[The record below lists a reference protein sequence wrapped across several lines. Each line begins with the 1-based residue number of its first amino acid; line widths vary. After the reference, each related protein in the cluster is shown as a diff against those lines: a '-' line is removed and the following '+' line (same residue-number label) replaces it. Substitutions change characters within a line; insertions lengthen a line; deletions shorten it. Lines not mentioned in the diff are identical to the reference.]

1 MKIPLPTL
9 HLNIASLS
17 RHFEDFQNFLSLLK
31 RSFNIISVSEHII
44 NKKLIKID
52 NFFLVMYSVITK
64 LKGSMEEQVFLY
76 LTNKH
81 SRNCQS
87 WETVIYFY

>member
-17 RHFEDFQNFLSLLK
+17 RHFEDLQNFLSLLK
-31 RSFNIISVSEHII
+31 RSFNIIVVSEHII

-52 NFFLVMYSVITK
+52 TF
-64 LKGSMEEQVFLY
+64 
-76 LTNKH
+76 
-81 SRNCQS
+81 S
-87 WETVIYFY
+87 WLCILL

>member
-17 RHFEDFQNFLSLLK
+17 RHFEDLQNFLSLLK
-31 RSFNIISVSEHII
+31 RSFNIIGVSEHII

-52 NFFLVMYSVITK
+52 NF
-64 LKGSMEEQVFLY
+64 
-76 LTNKH
+76 
-81 SRNCQS
+81 S
-87 WETVIYFY
+87 WLCILL